1 MGTPMFSSAWSLSF
15 ALVGTVAAVGILMMP
30 FALLVVAGILRQR
43 RSPAS
48 SLAWLMAILLFP
60 LIGIPLFWLF
70 GSRKIKRIAQ
80 AKPPVELTVVEP
92 EAAAAPHPD
101 VARAA
106 AHLGSE
112 SITRGN
118 RLKFHDGGED
128 AFADLMAL
136 IDGAKRSIHIETY
149 VLKADDTGSAILER
163 LTSRAK
169 DGVKVRLLLD
179 GFGSFHMPRRP
190 LRRLRRAGGKVAF
203 FLPIWRLTLLNRS
216 NLRDHRKIAVFD
228 GERVFAG
235 GRNLANEYLGPKPD
249 PKRWADFSFVL
260 DGPAAAHYGEI
271 FSYDWAFASRQKLAP
286 RETKESV
293 APQGTAV
300 MQVVPS
306 GPDVTDDELFAGIL
320 SLIFAA
326 KRRLWIVSPYFLPNE
341 MLAEALQI
349 ALQRDIDVRVVVP
362 EKSDQRFVD
371 LARGQFLRDLCA
383 LNCKVLLFTPGMVHA
398 KAMLVDD
405 AAAAVGSANF
415 DSRSMFLNFE
425 VSSVIHSP
433 AEVRAVEAW
442 IERLITQT
450 RPMDAKV
457 GRRRDTI
464 EGIARLIAPML

>member
-1 MGTPMFSSAWSLSF
+1 MFNSAWSLSF
-15 ALVGTVAAVGILMMP
+15 ALAGTVVAVGILMMP
-30 FALLVVAGILRQR
+30 FALLVIAGILRQR

-48 SLAWLMAILLFP
+48 SLAWLLAILLLP

-70 GSRKIKRIAQ
+70 GSRTIKRIAL
-80 AKPPVELTVVEP
+80 AKPPVELTIVEP
-92 EAAAAPHPD
+92 AAAAAPHPH
-101 VARAA
+101 AA
-106 AHLGSE
+106 QAATHLSPA

-118 RLKFHDGGED
+118 DLKFHDNGEA
-128 AFADLMAL
+128 AFADFIAL
-136 IDGAKRSIHIETY
+136 IDGAQQSIHIETY
-149 VLKADDTGSAILER
+149 VLKADATGRAVLER
-163 LTSRAK
+163 LTARARE
-169 DGVKVRLLLD
+169 GLQVRLLID
-179 GFGSFHMPRRP
+179 GFGSFHMARRP
-190 LRRLRRAGGKVAF
+190 LRRLRRAGGRVAF

-228 GERVFAG
+228 DERVFAG

-326 KRRLWIVSPYFLPNE
+326 KRSLWLVSPYFLPNE

-383 LNCKVLLFTPGMVHA
+383 LNCKVL
-398 KAMLVDD
+398 
-405 AAAAVGSANF
+405 
-415 DSRSMFLNFE
+415 
-425 VSSVIHSP
+425 
-433 AEVRAVEAW
+433 
-442 IERLITQT
+442 
-450 RPMDAKV
+450 
-457 GRRRDTI
+457 
-464 EGIARLIAPML
+464 

>member
-1 MGTPMFSSAWSLSF
+1 MFSSAWSLSF
-15 ALVGTVAAVGILMMP
+15 ALAGAVVAVGILMMP

-48 SLAWLMAILLFP
+48 SLAWLLAILLLP

-70 GSRKIKRIAQ
+70 GSRKIKRIAK
-80 AKPPVELTVVEP
+80 AKPPVELTIMEP
-92 EAAAAPHPD
+92 TGVAAPQPD
-101 VARAA
+101 AAQAA
-106 AHLGSE
+106 AHLGPE
-112 SITRGN
+112 NITRGN
-118 RLKFHDGGED
+118 ELKFHDNGEE
-128 AFADLMAL
+128 AFADFIAL
-136 IDGAKRSIHIETY
+136 IDGAQRSIHIETY
-149 VLKADDTGSAILER
+149 VLKADATGSAIIER
-163 LTSRAK
+163 LIERAQN
-169 DGVKVRLLLD
+169 GVRVRLLID

-216 NLRDHRKIAVFD
+216 NLRDHRKIAIFD

-235 GRNLANEYLGPKPD
+235 GRNLADEYMGAKSD

-260 DGPAAAHYGEI
+260 AGPAATHYEEI
-271 FSYDWAFASRQKLAP
+271 FSYDWAFASREVLGRPEP
-286 RETKESV
+286 RELAS
-293 APQGTAV
+293 PRGNAV

-306 GPDVTDDELFAGIL
+306 GPDVIDDELFAGIL
-320 SLIFAA
+320 SFLFSA
-326 KRRLWIVSPYFLPNE
+326 KHRLWIVSPYFLPNE

-349 ALQRDIDVRVVVP
+349 ALQRGVDVRIVVP
-362 EKSDQRFVD
+362 ETSDQRLVD

-383 LNCKVLLFTPGMVHA
+383 LNCKVLLYTPGMVHA

-405 AAAAVGSANF
+405 VAVAVGSANF

-442 IERLITQT
+442 IEKLMTKT

-457 GRRRDTI
+457 GTRRDTV